1 MPDRKKNK
9 SYEKYKKDLEEREKA
24 LREEPMKAFPLTPEE
39 IEELKKQG
47 RI

>member
-1 MPDRKKNK
+1 MNKTDKEKEAYEAYKDRISMPACPVK
-9 SYEKYKKDLEEREKA
+9 
-24 LREEPMKAFPLTPEE
+24 LTPKE

>member
-1 MPDRKKNK
+1 MDNDKEKKEAYEAYQDRLSMPPCF
-9 SYEKYKKDLEEREKA
+9 EK
-24 LREEPMKAFPLTPEE
+24 LTPEE

>member
-1 MPDRKKNK
+1 MNK
-9 SYEKYKKDLEEREKA
+9 SEKEKEAYEAYKDRLSMPTCPVK
-24 LREEPMKAFPLTPEE
+24 LTPEE

>member
-1 MPDRKKNK
+1 MADEKKIK